1 MILIRDEL
9 LHPMISH
16 FPIAMFFL
24 AMISKSIELISF
36 HKYRD
41 LSSKFNFVT
50 RFLIFTAPLFYL
62 LTIYLGDIAT
72 DAIKNEFCE
81 LALISK
87 HEQLGYYALYL
98 IIASLVLESLCE
110 IFKKKKVI
118 FSGLTLFTLI
128 LSNYFIFKT
137 AHLGGHLVYEKGAAV
152 KVAPKCN

>member
-24 AMISKSIELISF
+24 AMISKSIELATF
-36 HKYRD
+36 LKYRE
-41 LSSKFNFVT
+41 LSHKFNFVT
-50 RFLIFTAPLFYL
+50 RCLVFSAPLFYL

-98 IIASLVLESLCE
+98 IIASLVMESLSE
-110 IFKKKKVI
+110 IFKTKKFI
-118 FSGLTLFTLI
+118 LSIATLFTLI
-128 LSNYFIFKT
+128 FSNYFIFET
-137 AHLGGHLVYEKGAAV
+137 AHLGGQLVYEKGAAV